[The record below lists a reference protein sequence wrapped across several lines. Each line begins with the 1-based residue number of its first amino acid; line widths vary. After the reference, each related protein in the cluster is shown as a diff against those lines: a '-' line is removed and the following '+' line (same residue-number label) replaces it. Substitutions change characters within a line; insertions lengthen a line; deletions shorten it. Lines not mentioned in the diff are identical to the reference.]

1 MLNCILRSCT
11 RGEDYFLLQGLIK
24 HDPIQDLA
32 KQCGGQPGPLDEILL
47 WDKRLELLIS
57 VNNQLDSPIAVDILK
72 KLEDVDSAYATS
84 FQGVK
89 KEIVKVLC
97 GVLHLSAVIFSTF
110 RIQAILF
117 LTLHNGFLQVE
128 LDTKEN
134 LQFLSTLQN
143 WFEELHVCLNPSRLL
158 KLFPPLIHTLFL
170 VWQHSVLVY
179 VHSQI
184 FEHLTAI
191 Y

>member
-1 MLNCILRSCT
+1 MRSCL
-11 RGEDYFLLQGLIK
+11 RGDTYCYFILQGLIK

-47 WDKRLELLIS
+47 WNKRLELLIS
-57 VNNQLDSPIAVDILK
+57 VNSQLDSPIAVDILK

-89 KEIVKVLC
+89 KEIVKVLKS
-97 GVLHLSAVIFSTF
+97 VLYFQQRFFVTF
-110 RIQAILF
+110 RIRAILF
-117 LTLHNGFLQVE
+117 LTLHNESFQAE
-128 LDTKEN
+128 LDTREN

-170 VWQHSVLVY
+170 VWQHS
-179 VHSQI
+179 
-184 FEHLTAI
+184 A
-191 Y
+191 